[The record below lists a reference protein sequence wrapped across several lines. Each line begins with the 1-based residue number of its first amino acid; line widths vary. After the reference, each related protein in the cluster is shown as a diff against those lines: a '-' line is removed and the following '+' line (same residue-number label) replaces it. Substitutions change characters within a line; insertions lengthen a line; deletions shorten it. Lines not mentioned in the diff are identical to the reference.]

1 MLTLTED
8 QTRWFQK
15 NTVPTDLTIEK
26 EMVRNPILN
35 PDFCI
40 ASTQFGVDTSS
51 FKEFTDFEND
61 FHYQSA
67 MLDYKQEEAKG
78 IAHLNQLQIKARF
91 AYRRGCRFFI
101 LQF

>member
-1 MLTLTED
+1 
-8 QTRWFQK
+8 
-15 NTVPTDLTIEK
+15 
-26 EMVRNPILN
+26 MVRNPILN

-40 ASTQFGVDTSS
+40 AATQFGVDTSS

-78 IAHLNQLQIKARF
+78 IAHLN
-91 AYRRGCRFFI
+91 
-101 LQF
+101 